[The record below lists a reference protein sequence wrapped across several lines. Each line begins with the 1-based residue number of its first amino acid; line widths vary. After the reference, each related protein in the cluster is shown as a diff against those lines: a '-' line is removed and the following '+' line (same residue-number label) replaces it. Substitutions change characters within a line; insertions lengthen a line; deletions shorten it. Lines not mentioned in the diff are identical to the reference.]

1 MLYFYSFNHDWG
13 LSNPTPFLPSL
24 LYYSVLIFTEH
35 WLEEEVEFPRLHPW
49 SQFGV
54 ISLMLSLGVLSPCS
68 LNFDHIHRHQCST
81 SVMPTLYFPL
91 SLLRFAETQFLPP
104 TILSLPRISSYLG
117 YRTIPLQSTPIST
130 PQVQSHGL
138 CSPLLL
144 LAREHCHLLLPSHI
158 YFPTSQLTGAFRVA
172 QVFLPEKKQEQNM
185 LSLAWPNCYHSSSC
199 LCFAITLF
207 QPVVYTLYF
216 IITHFS

>member
-1 MLYFYSFNHDWG
+1 M
-13 LSNPTPFLPSL
+13 SL
-24 LYYSVLIFTEH
+24 AE
-35 WLEEEVEFPRLHPW
+35 
-49 SQFGV
+49 
-54 ISLMLSLGVLSPCS
+54 
-68 LNFDHIHRHQCST
+68 T
-81 SVMPTLYFPL
+81 SVQTYVEI
-91 SLLRFAETQFLPP
+91 ETG
-104 TILSLPRISSYLG
+104 SISSYLG